1 MDKSPLCI
9 HMLQDVMEAA
19 VPVPGSPAQ
28 LRLHVPSCLVQ
39 LGSLSTLASLG
50 KTLGHGAFGK
60 VVEASAFGI
69 DKSSTCKTVAV
80 KMLKGTKIPL
90 RSCPGCP
97 GSWGQPGHRAQLA
110 VPCRDWASM
119 GGMEEGEEEQLC

>member
-1 MDKSPLCI
+1 MSP
-9 HMLQDVMEAA
+9 
-19 VPVPGSPAQ
+19 PGWCS
-28 LRLHVPSCLVQ
+28 

-90 RSCPGCP
+90 RSSPACSGKLPGAQGSAP
-97 GSWGQPGHRAQLA
+97 GSLWPAGIGLPGGNSPSWMDARGGNDKLVKACIPRGRKQQPPGLWG
-110 VPCRDWASM
+110 
-119 GGMEEGEEEQLC
+119 EEGNR